1 MAVIDEYN
9 PQLAQMPIESG
20 ATRHCKNQLH
30 LFQPDNEI
38 LRLASEPFACEH
50 SDLYCDVLGDLIDPR
65 AVFSE
70 KAKHLI
76 LHDWL
81 EQPEA
86 RLREEAS
93 SLLSLLHELMLG
105 LKRLRRS
112 HSSRFTPESLLSQY
126 FEILDS
132 IAGDISDKP
141 ECCSPNTSLTPIGP
155 TSLDILSLGNSIVR
169 STGSFQNLAEGIDFL
184 HWLKLASLLISW
196 FIKRCRKYHYLLL
209 SCTYILIHFLEFP
222 KGIPHLCTTMPWT
235 IWPSLIVLWGVCWMF
250 YWPEENNI
258 DIYFN
263 FEEEFPPTSMQDDMS
278 NELLDMSTPNIN
290 DWLLPT
296 DNTPLINNGQETHS
310 TLHPSTLHYNSI
322 PHEAEITSN
331 FQPAPTTYTH
341 QNAPGNTETPTPAPP
356 SPTKPPSLE
365 CPHCNK
371 TYSRTD
377 ALRRHQREQH
387 SNNKGS
393 GDDET
398 KKFPC
403 PHRECRKSFKR
414 YERLQRHLKTCKAQ
428 KRIDGLNASV
438 PPKIDGRTIT
448 MRSETVDNESEVST
462 AEDQV
467 LSQTTPSSEKLH
479 DESTLLMELQK
490 RHRLERAKLD
500 KMEKNVRESK
510 DLIASIEF
518 VMNSLQGGG
527 K

>member
-38 LRLASEPFACEH
+38 LRLASEPFAC
-50 SDLYCDVLGDLIDPR
+50 D
-65 AVFSE
+65 E

-263 FEEEFPPTSMQDDMS
+263 FEEEFPPTSMQGSYFHVPLENRRILTRKDDMS

-356 SPTKPPSLE
+356 FVHLPIIHNPTLTGADPQPSPHPSNVPTATRHTPGLTPSDDTRESNTPTTKAAVTTKP
-365 CPHCNK
+365 
-371 TYSRTD
+371 
-377 ALRRHQREQH
+377 
-387 SNNKGS
+387 
-393 GDDET
+393 
-398 KKFPC
+398 
-403 PHRECRKSFKR
+403 KSFHVLT
-414 YERLQRHLKTCKAQ
+414 ESAAQ